1 MNRKNFKRMRNLQ
14 KVLNEITDLT
24 LEIEN
29 NYPELY
35 QFLEEN
41 PIAIPSENNPEINE
55 KVMQDYLESLK
66 LLLAHHIET
75 HKKKK

>member
-1 MNRKNFKRMRNLQ
+1 MNRKKLNLMRNLQ
-14 KVLNEITDLT
+14 KVLKEITELT
-24 LEIEN
+24 FEIKK

-41 PIAIPSENNPEINE
+41 PLAIPSENNLEINK

-66 LLLAHHIET
+66 LLLAHHKET
-75 HKKKK
+75 HSLK

>member
-1 MNRKNFKRMRNLQ
+1 MNRKNLKIMRNLQ
-14 KVLNEITDLT
+14 KVLKEITELT

-41 PIAIPSENNPEINE
+41 PLAIPSENSPEINK

-75 HKKKK
+75 HKIKK

>member
-1 MNRKNFKRMRNLQ
+1 MRNLQ
-14 KVLNEITDLT
+14 KVLKEITDLT
-24 LEIEN
+24 LKIEK

-41 PIAIPSENNPEINE
+41 PLAIPSENNPKINK

-66 LLLAHHIET
+66 LLLAHHKET
-75 HKKKK
+75 HNLK